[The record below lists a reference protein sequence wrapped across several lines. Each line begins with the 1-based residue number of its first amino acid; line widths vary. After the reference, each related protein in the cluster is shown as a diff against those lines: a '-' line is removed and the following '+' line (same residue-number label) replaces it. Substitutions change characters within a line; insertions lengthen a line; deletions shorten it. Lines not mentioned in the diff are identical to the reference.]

1 MGTFNLG
8 GTFHKNLCEAYRV
21 RLLER
26 VRLFGTSTQK
36 VFVPI
41 YMRGQRSNK
50 MHSGILWE
58 QNEFLCSDVNFTEG
72 QIWSKSAF

>member
-1 MGTFNLG
+1 MFDLG

-50 MHSGILWE
+50 MHSGIL
-58 QNEFLCSDVNFTEG
+58 
-72 QIWSKSAF
+72 